1 MQQNQEARGEMRRDV
16 SARVIKHPV
25 AGDLHVAQPGA
36 AQAAPPWTSGRRTD
50 SLTHEAAAMPP
61 DVRHT
66 LLLSSKLSMN
76 WGA

>member
-1 MQQNQEARGEMRRDV
+1 MRRDV

-36 AQAAPPWTSGRRTD
+36 AQAVPPRSGGRRTD

-66 LLLSSKLSMN
+66 LLSSSRLSMT
-76 WGA
+76 WDVWWRTCTSYS